1 MWILFNKRVSTRWY
15 PGQSQT
21 LLQRL
26 VCVINVILKGG
37 SRRKTEEAGEAIEK
51 LLGADLPVHNEAW
64 HQMKRCYK
72 AAVDRTPPPTQVTLE
87 RITAE
92 RVDLYCQ
99 VQPPREKIPISV
111 KPFQVEDL
119 GPTEDEIEWSVRCL
133 HNNRSGSPLGLR
145 VDHHK
150 RWLKEEWKS
159 EAAVEKAAVEAVE
172 ATGGPG

>member
-1 MWILFNKRVSTRWY
+1 MESPLHKESWHLM
-15 PGQSQT
+15 
-21 LLQRL
+21 
-26 VCVINVILKGG
+26 KG
-37 SRRKTEEAGEAIEK
+37 
-51 LLGADLPVHNEAW
+51 L
-64 HQMKRCYK
+64 YK
-72 AAVDRTPPPTQVTLE
+72 ATVDFAPLPPLVNLYQ
-87 RITAE
+87 ITAE